1 MKLGIRIVAALLVVA
16 LLAGCAAHT
25 HKVGAG
31 ARGFDK
37 TEDRQWYILWGLV
50 PLNDIDSATMAG
62 EATDYTVYTEVSAI
76 DFFINIVTSIVTV
89 NARTVT
95 VTK

>member
-16 LLAGCAAHT
+16 LLAGCSAHT

-31 ARGFDK
+31 ARGFDE
-37 TEDRQWYILWGLV
+37 TVDRQWYILWGLV

-62 EATDYTVYTEVSAI
+62 EATDYTVDTEVSAI

>member
-1 MKLGIRIVAALLVVA
+1 MKLGIRIVATLLVVV
-16 LLAGCAAHT
+16 LLAGCSAHT
-25 HKVGAG
+25 HRVGAG
-31 ARGFDK
+31 ARGVDK

-50 PLNDIDSATMAG
+50 PLNDVDSADMAEG
-62 EATDYTVYTEVSAI
+62 ATDYTVHTEASAI
-76 DFFINIVTSIVTV
+76 DVLINLVTIIVTV

>member
-1 MKLGIRIVAALLVVA
+1 MKLGIRIVAALLVVV
-16 LLAGCAAHT
+16 LLAGCSAHT

-31 ARGFDK
+31 AQGVDK

-50 PLNDIDSATMAG
+50 PLNDVDSADMAEG
-62 EATDYTVYTEVSAI
+62 ATDYTVQTEASAI
-76 DFFINIVTSIVTV
+76 DVLINLVTIIVTV

>member
-1 MKLGIRIVAALLVVA
+1 MKLGIRIVAALLVVM
-16 LLAGCAAHT
+16 LLAGCSAHT

-31 ARGFDK
+31 AQGVDK

-50 PLNDIDSATMAG
+50 PLNDIDSADMTEG
-62 EATDYTVYTEVSAI
+62 ATDYTVNTEVSAI
-76 DFFINIVTSIVTV
+76 DALINMVTLIVTV
-89 NARTVT
+89 SARTVT